1 MINNTEIS
9 KIVKHGSGGVMMG
22 ACFAATSLGE
32 NLAAVDFTLNSSKHV
47 KMQRC
52 KDICLTI
59 KLGRVWILLC
69 ENYPKHKAATIQ
81 SSE

>member
-1 MINNTEIS
+1 MINNTELS
-9 KIVKHGSGGVMMG
+9 EIVQHGSGGVMIG

-32 NLAAVDFTLNSSKHV
+32 NRAAVDFTLNSSKHV
-47 KMQRC
+47 KLQRC

-59 KLGRVWILLC
+59 KLGRLC
-69 ENYPKHKAATIQ
+69 ENYPKHKAAMIQ